1 MDNFPYYGSYKGQKN
16 DPVPLDSVGGTVLWV
31 DANLH
36 REGVIFPPFYLIGSE
51 WDRNGYD
58 GIETEGICYIAK
70 AMLGN
75 QVCFGL
81 PSVVAFHT
89 MN

>member
-51 WDRNGYD
+51 WDRNGYAYSYNHAHRLRLEKLLYL
-58 GIETEGICYIAK
+58 ETSRNPNG
-70 AMLGN
+70 
-75 QVCFGL
+75 V
-81 PSVVAFHT
+81 
-89 MN
+89 

>member
-36 REGVIFPPFYLIGSE
+36 RDGVIFPPFYLIGSE

-75 QVCFGL
+75 Q
-81 PSVVAFHT
+81 
-89 MN
+89 